1 MRPIQHRDGEFK
13 AGDLLIRKLGRLDP
27 PYQILSE
34 RDKGLHLVISYD
46 PQTDEIDVLTDRGTR
61 VKSVPG
67 KVWALTYEVLT

>member
-1 MRPIQHRDGEFK
+1 MSQARKTHISMK

-61 VKSVPG
+61 VKSVP
-67 KVWALTYEVLT
+67 T